1 MQKWNKIKGENMN
14 NQEKIKIF
22 QESCQRLLNREVA
35 ELSKKIDT
43 EIEQQIKD
51 ELQEY
56 QEKEEF
62 AYQKKLEKLE
72 KDYNKQIYSL
82 EMESK
87 KDVLNQKKLIH
98 KDLNK
103 EVIQILKDFTKAP
116 EYESFLMKRIE
127 ESIQKLENTNHAILG
142 IVKQDEERYGNKIRE
157 KYQIEIKIIDDK
169 FIGGCLLEDEMAG
182 LAIDDTIQNSID
194 EKLQNN
200 ELR

>member
-14 NQEKIKIF
+14 NQEKMKIF

-169 FIGGCLLEDEMAG
+169 FIGGCILEDEMAG

>member
-1 MQKWNKIKGENMN
+1 MN
-14 NQEKIKIF
+14 NQEKIKVF

-72 KDYNKQIYSL
+72 KDYNKQMYAL
-82 EMESK
+82 EMECK
-87 KDVLNQKKLIH
+87 KDILNQKKNIQ
-98 KDLNK
+98 KELNK
-103 EVIQILKDFTKAP
+103 EVIQILKDFTKTP
-116 EYESFLMKRIE
+116 EYESFLMQRIA
-127 ESIQKLENTNHAILG
+127 ESMQKLENTNHAVLG
-142 IVKQDEERYGNKIRE
+142 LVKQDEEKYGNRIRE
-157 KYQIEIKIIDDK
+157 NYKIEIKIMEDK
-169 FIGGCLLEDEMAG
+169 YIGGCILEDDVVG

-194 EKLQNN
+194 EKLQKN
-200 ELR
+200 EWR